1 MATKQQSRKSASS
14 RTGSRSASGQ
24 QAARGRGAPRRRA
37 TSTGSRSASRSGRSV
52 ASGRGSRTDLTAL
65 LKKDHD
71 TVDRMFKQYD
81 RMKEGDERKQSLC
94 ETIIAELKVH
104 AQCEEEIFYPALH
117 RELQA
122 AGDDEG
128 VDLVDEANVEHDT
141 FKWLIAA
148 LEESQGDEAA
158 TDARVKVLGEYVKH
172 HVKEEEGEIFKAA
185 RRTNLDLVQ
194 LGREFKARK
203 AELKGE
209 TSEEGAPEAGMVAGR
224 SREFD
229 ERAAR

>member
-1 MATKQQSRKSASS
+1 
-14 RTGSRSASGQ
+14 
-24 QAARGRGAPRRRA
+24 
-37 TSTGSRSASRSGRSV
+37 
-52 ASGRGSRTDLTAL
+52 L

-81 RMKEGDERKQSLC
+81 RMKDGDERKQSLC

-117 RELQA
+117 RELEA
-122 AGDDEG
+122 AGDEEG
-128 VDLVDEANVEHDT
+128 VDLVDEAHVEHDT
-141 FKWLIAA
+141 FKWLIEA
-148 LEESQGDEAA
+148 LEQQRGDEAA

-185 RRTNLDLVQ
+185 RKCDLDLSE
-194 LGREFKARK
+194 LGRAFKARK

-209 TSEEGAPEAGMVAGR
+209 TSEDESRDAVAAAQQ
-224 SREFD
+224 SRGFG
-229 ERAAR
+229 ERPAR

>member
-1 MATKQQSRKSASS
+1 MATKQSNRKSASTRS
-14 RTGSRSASGQ
+14 RSRSASHQRTG
-24 QAARGRGAPRRRA
+24 RA
-37 TSTGSRSASRSGRSV
+37 TPSARRVASPGSRSASRTTAARN
-52 ASGRGSRTDLTAL
+52 RTSRTDLLAL

-81 RMKEGDERKQSLC
+81 RMKEGDERKQALC

-104 AQCEEEIFYPALH
+104 AQAEEEIFYPALQS
-117 RELQA
+117 ELEA
-122 AGDDEG
+122 AGDEKS
-128 VDLVDEANVEHDT
+128 VDLVDEAHVEHDT
-141 FKWLIAA
+141 FKWLIEA
-148 LEESQGDEAA
+148 LEQQRGDEAG

-185 RRTNLDLVQ
+185 RKCDLDLAQ
-194 LGREFKARK
+194 MGRAFKARK

-209 TSEEGAPEAGMVAGR
+209 TSQEESPDASLAALRPGQFR
-224 SREFD
+224 